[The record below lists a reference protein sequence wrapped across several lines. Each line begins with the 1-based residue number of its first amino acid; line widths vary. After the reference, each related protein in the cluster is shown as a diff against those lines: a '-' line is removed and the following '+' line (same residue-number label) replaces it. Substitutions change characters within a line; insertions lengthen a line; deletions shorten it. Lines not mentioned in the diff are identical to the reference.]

1 MRKTVSIKWLLE
13 HVNEFNASSADDM
26 QEAREAKNMLLETV
40 LMDAGA
46 YNGYGYLSHNKLKG
60 DAMSVGI
67 REQRPDGSWNFDDT
81 DHTRVVY
88 FKGSGL

>member
-13 HVNEFNASSADDM
+13 HVNKFNATSVDAM
-26 QEAREAKNMLLETV
+26 KEAREAKNMLLERI
-40 LMDAGA
+40 LMDADV
-46 YNGYGYLSHNKLKG
+46 YQGYGYLNHNQLEG

-88 FKGSGL
+88 FNSRSL